1 VGVVTFEDVVAVISE
16 VFKPTE
22 VGRHELSDE
31 EWALVE
37 PLLPRAAACGRPR
50 RDDRQV
56 VNGMFYV
63 LRTGCPWRDLPVQY
77 GPWKTAYNRF
87 NGWSQAGIVDR
98 IVEGLLAILEERGE
112 IDWDLWC
119 VDGSSIRA
127 ARCAAGAAK
136 KGGPEASRLTMRS
149 VARAV
154 ASGRRST
161 S

>member
-1 VGVVTFEDVVAVISE
+1 MSAVSFEDVVAVVSE
-16 VFKPTE
+16 ALGPTRVE
-22 VGRHELSDE
+22 RHELTDE

-37 PLLPRAAACGRPR
+37 PLLPSRASTGRSR

-56 VNGMFYV
+56 INGMFV
-63 LRTGCPWRDLPVQY
+63 ILRTGAPWRDLPRKY
-77 GPWKTAYNRF
+77 GPWKTVYNRF
-87 NGWSQAGIVDR
+87 NAWSRNGVIDAV
-98 IVEGLLAILEERGE
+98 VEGLLGVLETRGE

-136 KGGPEASRLTMRS
+136 KGGPQASRLTMRS
-149 VARAV
+149 VVRVV